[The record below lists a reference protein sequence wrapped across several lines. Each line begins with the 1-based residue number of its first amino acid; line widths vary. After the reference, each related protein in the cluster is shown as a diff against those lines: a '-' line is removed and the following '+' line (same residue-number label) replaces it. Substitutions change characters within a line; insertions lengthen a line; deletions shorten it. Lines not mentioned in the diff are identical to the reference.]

1 MGTKEEKC
9 FTHEFGLLE
18 TLGKLEFWADNNAL
32 SEDNTRA
39 YYQSRILVII
49 ITVPGKLKEAHGQ
62 SCVCKYKRNH
72 SWSSLETVAPNQ
84 DGNGHARH
92 AA

>member
-1 MGTKEEKC
+1 MVVITVGVS
-9 FTHEFGLLE
+9 
-18 TLGKLEFWADNNAL
+18 GKLN
-32 SEDNTRA
+32 
-39 YYQSRILVII
+39 Q
-49 ITVPGKLKEAHGQ
+49 AHDQ
-62 SCVCKYKRNH
+62 SCDNVLCKIEYMRSH